1 MSEQVAERQGKYL
14 AQLLNRIGKAGGG
27 RENGAKDMDFG
38 EPFVYRHM
46 GSMASVGRH
55 KALVDLRQS
64 KVRASSSFFLFFKY
78 LRLKLIHNSVLNNSN
93 YAAKSLLHNGIF
105 GYQHTVNAVIYYLN
119 VLISLLWPSQTVTG
133 YCGAFVTSVS

>member
-64 KVRASSSFFLFFKY
+64 KVRASSSFFLFF
-78 LRLKLIHNSVLNNSN
+78 
-93 YAAKSLLHNGIF
+93 
-105 GYQHTVNAVIYYLN
+105 
-119 VLISLLWPSQTVTG
+119 
-133 YCGAFVTSVS
+133 